1 MKSSNPILRQ
11 NVYEQAYA
19 LAEKPMTAAGTMNKL
34 LLLTLIMLCA
44 AGAVY
49 YQFSLQHYDF
59 VNMLLI
65 GGVIVGFILAIV
77 ISFNHKLTPYLAP
90 VYAFSQGAVLSG
102 ISCSFEQQFHGIVI
116 QAVSMT
122 FMVILV
128 MALLYRTGLIRAT
141 EKFKAVTFA
150 AAFAIMVFYV
160 ISFILMLFHVN
171 VPYFYVNSP
180 LNIGINL
187 VIAIIAALYLIID
200 FDSIENGVKAS
211 LPSLYEWYGAFG
223 LLVTIV
229 WLYIEIIRL
238 LARLRDR

>member
-1 MKSSNPILRQ
+1 MKSSNPILRE
-11 NVYEQAYA
+11 NIYEQAYA
-19 LAEKPMTAAGTMNKL
+19 LTERPMTVSGTMNKL
-34 LLLTLIMLCA
+34 LLLTLVMLCA

-59 VNMLLI
+59 VNMLII

-102 ISCSFEQQFHGIVI
+102 ISCFFEQQFHGIVI

-122 FMVILV
+122 FMVILA

-141 EKFKAVTFA
+141 EKFKAVILTA
-150 AAFAIMVFYV
+150 TFAIMIFYI
-160 ISFILMLFHVN
+160 ISFVLMLFHVN
-171 VPYFYVNSP
+171 VPYFYYNSP
-180 LNIGINL
+180 LNIGIN
-187 VIAIIAALYLIID
+187 VFIAIIAALNLIID
-200 FDSIENGVKAS
+200 FDFIENGVKAP

-223 LLVTIV
+223 LMVTIV
-229 WLYIEIIRL
+229 WLYIEILRL
-238 LARLRDR
+238 LARFKNR